1 MNPATTYFWT
11 GWTTLAALVMYFW
24 IVFNVGRA
32 RGTYKIKA
40 PAMEGPPAFLSILR
54 VHANTVEQMVLFLPA
69 LWLAAIFRGDRIA
82 AACGAAWIMGRIAY
96 AIGYY
101 IAPNKRG
108 PGFAISMAATVALMV
123 AAATGLLNL

>member
-1 MNPATTYFWT
+1 MNASIAFFWT
-11 GWTTLAALVMYFW
+11 GWITLAALVMYFW
-24 IVFNVGRA
+24 VVFNVGRA
-32 RGTYKIKA
+32 RGTFKIKA
-40 PAMEGPPAFLSILR
+40 PTMDGPAEFLSILR

-82 AACGAAWIMGRIAY
+82 AACGAAWIIGRVAY
-96 AIGYY
+96 ALGYY
-101 IAPNKRG
+101 RAPNKRG